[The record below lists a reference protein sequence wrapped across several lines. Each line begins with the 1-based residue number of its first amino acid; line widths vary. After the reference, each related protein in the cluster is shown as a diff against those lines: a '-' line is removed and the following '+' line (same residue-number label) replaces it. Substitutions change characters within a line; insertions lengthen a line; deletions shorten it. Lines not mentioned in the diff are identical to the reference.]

1 MATTCVL
8 CSNPVSGG
16 RILCDSCD
24 RPRKKGAPAIPGPAV
39 PGAPA
44 AGRLEGLVEVLNA
57 GRVAALLIRSGS
69 VVAATDTA
77 HQLFSDLEGGI
88 SAESLRSGLSL
99 DVSTLIDGRRS
110 AVVHGRPRR
119 LHVVS
124 IDAATRVVVF
134 EPEEPVEVASA
145 GLEFI
150 REAVVVPLRS
160 LSQSLEASGRRPGAP
175 QLLRDAAM
183 VIDQSLST
191 LELST
196 DIGEQRGEPDSL
208 PTLLENLRERF
219 HSVAERKQTTIRID
233 VPDAPAEF
241 ADIRGLGE
249 ALAIYVENALRYVPS
264 GGQIV
269 LGVRTMEHK
278 GSPILLF
285 FVMDNGPIVPEEYR
299 DVIFDA
305 GFVWDPKSDVRTGK
319 DLDQCRRF
327 VRKHSGKAWVESRT
341 GKACT
346 FFMSVPNQA

>member
-24 RPRKKGAPAIPGPAV
+24 RPRRKAPPVLDPT
-39 PGAPA
+39 PA
-44 AGRLEGLVEVLNA
+44 AAPGTGRLEGLVEVLNA
-57 GRVAALLIRSGS
+57 GRVAALLIRSGD
-69 VVAATDTA
+69 VVAATEMA
-77 HQLFSDLEGGI
+77 RQLFSELEGGI
-88 SAESLRSGLSL
+88 SAESLRAGLSL
-99 DVSTLIDGRRS
+99 DVSTLVDGRRS

-124 IDAATRVVVF
+124 LDADTRVVVF
-134 EPEEPVEVASA
+134 EPDEPVDVATA

-160 LSQSLEASGRRPGAP
+160 LSQSLEAAGKRPGAP
-175 QLLRDAAM
+175 QLLRDAAT

-233 VPDAPAEF
+233 MPAEPAKF

-269 LGVRTMEHK
+269 LGVRTMDHK

-299 DVIFDA
+299 DVIFDP

-327 VRKHSGKAWVESRT
+327 VRKHGGKAWVESRT